1 MNKIEVLN
9 LIADPNIEWD
19 EKLLDIPNIYWDD
32 IEVVM
37 HALEC
42 DAPYYMNKTFQV
54 AGSSFKKDK
63 KIVLDVL
70 KKDAFAFEF
79 ADKSLKRDKEV
90 ILFAI
95 ERSGLNIK
103 YIDKSYKKDK
113 QITLIAVK
121 ENATALEYVDKTF
134 RKDKEIVL
142 EALKNS
148 GAPYKLIKFID
159 KSLYHEITIK
169 DLGWDLDQSISN
181 IIDLKKYF
189 K

>member
-1 MNKIEVLN
+1 MNKLEVLD
-9 LIADPNIEWD
+9 LIANPNIDWE
-19 EKLLDIPNIYWDD
+19 EKLLYIPNIFWKD

-42 DAPYYMNKTFQV
+42 DAPYHMNKTFQF
-54 AGSSFKKDK
+54 ADHALKKDK
-63 KIVLDVL
+63 KTVLEVL

-79 ADKSLKRDKEV
+79 VDKNLKKNKEV
-90 ILFAI
+90 ILYAI

-103 YIDKSYKKDK
+103 YIDKIFK
-113 QITLIAVK
+113 
-121 ENATALEYVDKTF
+121 
-134 RKDKEIVL
+134 KDKEIVL

-148 GAPYKLIKFID
+148 GAPYTLIKFIN

-169 DLGWDLDQSISN
+169 DLKWNLDVSISDV
-181 IIDLKKYF
+181 IGLKKYF

>member
-1 MNKIEVLN
+1 MNKLEVLD
-9 LIADPNIEWD
+9 LIANPNIDWE
-19 EKLLDIPNIYWDD
+19 EKLLDIPNIFWKD

-42 DAPYYMNKTFQV
+42 DAPYHMNKTFQF
-54 AGSSFKKDK
+54 ADHALKKDK
-63 KIVLDVL
+63 KTVLEVL

-79 ADKSLKRDKEV
+79 VDKNLKKNKEV
-90 ILFAI
+90 ILYAI

-103 YIDKSYKKDK
+103 YIDKIFK
-113 QITLIAVK
+113 
-121 ENATALEYVDKTF
+121 
-134 RKDKEIVL
+134 KDKEIVL

-148 GAPYKLIKFID
+148 GAPYTLIKFIN

-169 DLGWDLDQSISN
+169 DLKWNLDVSISDV
-181 IIDLKKYF
+181 IGLKKYF

>member
-1 MNKIEVLN
+1 MNKLEVLD
-9 LIADPNIEWD
+9 LIANPNIDWE
-19 EKLLDIPNIYWDD
+19 EKLLDIPNIFWKD

-42 DAPYYMNKTFQV
+42 DAPYHMNKTFQF
-54 AGSSFKKDK
+54 ADHALKKDK
-63 KIVLDVL
+63 KTVLEVL

-79 ADKSLKRDKEV
+79 VDKNLKKNKEV
-90 ILFAI
+90 ILYAI

-103 YIDKSYKKDK
+103 YIDKSFKKDR
-113 QITLIAVK
+113 QITLAAVK
-121 ENATALEYVDKTF
+121 KDGRALEYIDKIF
-134 RKDKEIVL
+134 KKDKEIVL

-148 GAPYKLIKFID
+148 GAPYTLIKFIN

-169 DLGWDLDQSISN
+169 DLKWNLDVSISDV
-181 IIDLKKYF
+181 IGLKKYF

>member
-1 MNKIEVLN
+1 MNKLEVLD
-9 LIADPNIEWD
+9 LIANPNIDWE
-19 EKLLDIPNIYWDD
+19 EKFLDIPNIFWKD

-42 DAPYYMNKTFQV
+42 DAPYHMNKTFQF
-54 AGSSFKKDK
+54 ADHALKKDK
-63 KIVLDVL
+63 KTVLEVL

-79 ADKSLKRDKEV
+79 VDKNLKKNKEV
-90 ILFAI
+90 ILYAI

-103 YIDKSYKKDK
+103 YIDKSYKKDR
-113 QITLIAVK
+113 QITLAAVK
-121 ENATALEYVDKTF
+121 KDGRALEYADKIF
-134 RKDKEIVL
+134 KKDKEIVL

-148 GAPYKLIKFID
+148 GAPYTLIKFID

-169 DLGWDLDQSISN
+169 DLKWDLDVSISDV
-181 IIDLKKYF
+181 IDLKKYF